1 MSNLVELKTRPASIN
16 GDVIARLEGILADA
30 REGKIVAVAI
40 AGVER
45 DGTIISSWAE
55 SDHFGALLGAI
66 SRLQHRININQPV
79 E

>member
-16 GDVIARLEGILADA
+16 EDVIARLEGILADA

-40 AGVER
+40 AGVEI
-45 DGTIISSWAE
+45 DGSIVCSW
-55 SDHFGALLGAI
+55 SDSDRFGSLLGAI
-66 SRLQHRININQPV
+66 ARLQHRLNVNQPI